1 LTPARSYAGSKFGL
15 PAQFARDLAARVQRV
30 VSGRSM
36 RATPARAVVARG
48 AGRPLRASPAV
59 VSLAGVANRVLDMK
73 LANPMEAIEI
83 ALLSR
88 AILDTEGNITAAAEL
103 LGIHRKAVER
113 LLVKHKLNRGGSR
126 RGRRAGAR

>member
-1 LTPARSYAGSKFGL
+1 MTPARSYAGSKFGL

-30 VSGRSM
+30 VSGRSV
-36 RATPARAVVARG
+36 RPVPGRTVARG
-48 AGRPLRASPAV
+48 GGRPLRASPAV

-73 LANPMEAIEI
+73 LSNPMEAIEI

-126 RGRRAGAR
+126 RGRRAGR